1 MKLRL
6 FYFAPPHELHT
17 IRWLSAF
24 VRMGHEVHLAT
35 TDVDAGRAIPGVIV
49 HDMNVKGAIP
59 RPVRFMRRWKKVRG
73 ILRAVRPDVVHGHCI
88 SVSGAYAAYF
98 RGYPLVMTPW
108 GSDVLVAA
116 TKSRLRWF
124 TTSWRLRRCDLI
136 TVDSEDLKRA
146 VMAFGVS
153 EDRIALIQW
162 GVNVGR
168 LRSFKR
174 CGRLRQLANVPSD
187 AFVVLSTRRLDPIC
201 DPEILLRAIP
211 KVLVGTHRKICF
223 VFIGG
228 GSLQS
233 WLESLAC
240 SLGVE
245 KQTRFTG
252 SLAHEVIEECYG
264 DADAYVSV
272 PQSDSTS
279 VSLLEAMAAALPVV
293 VNDVP
298 SNLEWITDGWN
309 GYVVPRGDSDAIA
322 EALLCLIA
330 DEGLRMEFGSRSAQI
345 AAEKAEHF
353 THVRRMEGLYRVLAK
368 SGLVSDSPDSV
379 EMV

>member
-1 MKLRL
+1 MRLKL
-6 FYFAPPHELHT
+6 FYFAPAHELHT

-49 HDMNVKGAIP
+49 HDMNVKGAMP
-59 RPVRFMRRWKKVRG
+59 GPVRFMWRWKKVRG
-73 ILRAVRPDVVHGHCI
+73 ILRTVRPDVVHGHCI
-88 SVSGAYAAYF
+88 SISGAYATYF
-98 RGYPLVMTPW
+98 RGYPLVITPW
-108 GSDVLVAA
+108 GSDVLVAP
-116 TKSRLRWF
+116 TRSRLQWF
-124 TTSWRLRRCDLI
+124 LTRWRLLRCDLV
-136 TVDSEDLKRA
+136 TANSEHLKRA

-153 EDRIALIQW
+153 EDRIAMIQW

-168 LRSFKR
+168 IRSFKG
-174 CGRLRQLANVPSD
+174 CGRLRQLANVPSG

-211 KVLVGTHRKICF
+211 KVLSGTDRNIYF

-228 GSLQS
+228 GSLQR

-240 SLGVE
+240 SLGIE

-252 SLAHEVIEECYG
+252 SLAHEVLEECYG

-272 PQSDSTS
+272 PRSDSTS
-279 VSLLEAMAAALPVV
+279 VSLLEAMAAALPIV

-298 SNLEWITDGWN
+298 SNLEWVTDGWN

-322 EALLCLIA
+322 EAILRLVA
-330 DEGLRMEFGSRSAQI
+330 DEGACMEFGSRCAQI
-345 AAEKAEHF
+345 AAEKAEHL
-353 THVRRMEGLYRVLAK
+353 TNMRRMEGLYRALT
-368 SGLVSDSPDSV
+368 
-379 EMV
+379 